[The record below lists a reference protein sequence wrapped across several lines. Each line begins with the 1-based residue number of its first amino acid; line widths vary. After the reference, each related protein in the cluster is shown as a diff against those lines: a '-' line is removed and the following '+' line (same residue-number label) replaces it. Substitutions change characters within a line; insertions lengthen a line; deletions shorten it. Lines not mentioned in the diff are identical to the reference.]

1 VYDLSNRERLL
12 VLKDLFFQKTDE
24 NHYKSVEEILEILQ
38 TEMGN
43 TTNYKTLKTD
53 ISALNSL
60 GFEVLEDTQIK
71 GKTKKYAHVD
81 REFEP
86 YEVQMLVDA
95 VASSRFIGKSDSKHL
110 TSKLK
115 RLLSDE
121 QGKKIKTELIINPLA
136 KSNVKNFHLYVSR
149 LHEAIAGQHFVQFQY
164 GDFDWN
170 KHFNLKR
177 QGEFYT
183 VEPIGVVWQESY
195 YYLIAFIGEE
205 TYPRNFRIDRM
216 RNVESL
222 SRTFEDRRFDLNPY
236 ISGSL
241 NMFGAGEY
249 IQLTLKCKHSVMK
262 NMVDEFGSEFLS
274 RKFDEDYCTIKV
286 TAKDNSGLVYWLM
299 KWGSSVEVLKPDHI
313 REAVHL
319 EFKNALRT
327 YEKEQ

>member
-1 VYDLSNRERLL
+1 M
-12 VLKDLFFQKTDE
+12 VLRDLFFQKTDE
-24 NHYKSVEEILEILQ
+24 NHYKSVEEILMLLEEE
-38 TEMGN
+38 TGES
-43 TTNYKTLKTD
+43 TNYKTLKAD
-53 ISALNSL
+53 ISALNAL

-71 GKTKKYAHVD
+71 GKVKKYAHVE

-95 VASSRFIGKSDSKHL
+95 VASSRFIGKSESKYL

-115 RLLSDE
+115 KLLSNE
-121 QGKKIKTELIINPLA
+121 QAKKIKTELIINPLA

-205 TYPRNFRIDRM
+205 AYPRNFRIDRM
-216 RNVESL
+216 RNVEIL
-222 SRTFEDRRFDLNPY
+222 NRTFEDRRFDLNRY

-249 IQLTLKCKHSVMK
+249 IPLTLKCKHSVMK

-274 RKFDEDYCTIKV
+274 RKFDEEYCTIKI
-286 TAKDNSGLVYWLM
+286 TAKDNPGLVYWLM
-299 KWGSSVEVLKPDHI
+299 KWGTSVEVIKPEHI
-313 REAVHL
+313 REAVRQEL
-319 EFKNALRT
+319 NSALKM
-327 YEKEQ
+327 YEMEHEV